1 MNPNRRFIKE
11 VLESGVELGCIA
23 PEHIL
28 AHVTPEVLAHHLP
41 VALKARLLQA
51 SLEAER
57 MTPQLVVNTVGI
69 DALVEHSPLA
79 TLWAC
84 VRGAVEQQ
92 LGEVAALGDSAPA
105 DRPPLEPAGLKPAK
119 SARPAPHR
127 GSSRVSSLSP
137 RSRVMRGRDDAA
149 GAPSSDYELVEET
162 DVLRGSSRAILQAG
176 DEETR
181 PGPKS

>member
-1 MNPNRRFIKE
+1 MNPNRRFIKD
-11 VLESGVELGCIA
+11 VLESGVELGCIS

-51 SLEAER
+51 SLDAER
-57 MTPQLVVNTVGI
+57 MTPQLVVDTVGI

-79 TLWAC
+79 ALWAC

-92 LGEVAALGDSAPA
+92 LGEAAELGDSPA
-105 DRPPLEPAGLKPAK
+105 ADLPPLEPAALKPAK
-119 SARPAPHR
+119 SARPGPHR
-127 GSSRVSSLSP
+127 SSRVSSLSP
-137 RSRVMRGRDDAA
+137 RSRVMRGRDDAL
-149 GAPSSDYELVEET
+149 GGPSSDYELVEET
-162 DVLRGSSRAILQAG
+162 NVIGGSSRAILQAG

-181 PGPKS
+181 PGPKG